1 MIGAGDSNAGSFR
14 QGVERAADMNGSRSN
29 TPNGGKS
36 SLDQLNRTIE
46 GLEARIQ
53 GLMGEKS
60 QMKPAS
66 RNPVDEILERQ
77 RSLGSTR
84 ERVSAVIERSRPE
97 PQRYE
102 APAYEQPQRVN
113 EPAWDRPAPRAATPD
128 PAMGEIVATLA
139 ALREELHRGLG
150 DGLQGS
156 LSDLKNE
163 MRGLKAAAAT
173 TPQGGVDD
181 LRDDLMVLAQSL
193 DKLEGASRNMDTRP
207 LRADLDELRAMLG
220 SVAREDSVRGLEA
233 RFANTEKAISG
244 FNPDALKEELVQLA
258 WRIDGI
264 KSGLGEMSAAPAVH
278 ALEEKLIAVA
288 NAVEML
294 GRKMQGQNVIAQQQN
309 AIAEQFSGLDQR
321 LDEITRAIAA
331 SARTSGSVLDG
342 ATLQRLENR
351 IEDLVDHIGA
361 MQTASPADDVAA
373 RIEALTA
380 RIEEMATEEAARKL
394 EDRLAQL
401 SNLIERNFRE
411 SAAPAA
417 FTGHLEDISRKIVGF
432 GSGNA
437 EVLIDRLE

>member
-1 MIGAGDSNAGSFR
+1 
-14 QGVERAADMNGSRSN
+14 MNGSRSN

-60 QMKPAS
+60 QMKPAG

-102 APAYEQPQRVN
+102 APAYEQPQRMS
-113 EPAWDRPAPRAATPD
+113 EPAWDRPAPRAAAPD

-163 MRGLKAAAAT
+163 MRGLKAAATIA
-173 TPQGGVDD
+173 PQASVDD
-181 LRDDLMVLAQSL
+181 LRGDLMVLAQSL

-220 SVAREDSVRGLEA
+220 RVAREDSVRGLEA
-233 RFANTEKAISG
+233 RFATTE
-244 FNPDALKEELVQLA
+244 
-258 WRIDGI
+258 
-264 KSGLGEMSAAPAVH
+264 
-278 ALEEKLIAVA
+278 
-288 NAVEML
+288 
-294 GRKMQGQNVIAQQQN
+294 
-309 AIAEQFSGLDQR
+309 
-321 LDEITRAIAA
+321 
-331 SARTSGSVLDG
+331 
-342 ATLQRLENR
+342 
-351 IEDLVDHIGA
+351 
-361 MQTASPADDVAA
+361 
-373 RIEALTA
+373 
-380 RIEEMATEEAARKL
+380 
-394 EDRLAQL
+394 
-401 SNLIERNFRE
+401 
-411 SAAPAA
+411 
-417 FTGHLEDISRKIVGF
+417 
-432 GSGNA
+432 
-437 EVLIDRLE
+437 